1 MKIKL
6 TLVPPDSPPRDIAV
20 TADATATIGDVASTI
35 ERSLAFQAGLTPSS
49 RPASALTLQ
58 TIAGDGQI
66 ERTLLSSSS
75 LTDAGL
81 LSGAR
86 IRVAA
91 NDAGAMRLDDYSAA
105 AAHLHVI
112 AGPDKGRA
120 FPLRSGPNTIGRSP
134 QSDVTLADPFI
145 SGVHARIVVSDH
157 VEIIDMNSA
166 NGITVGDGLVERS
179 TLEPTDLVTLG
190 DTIFRVER
198 NLSAGAASAWSTS
211 IDFNRSP
218 QVWPHYE
225 GKTFKL
231 PQPPGT
237 SKSGKFPLIAMI
249 APLVMGAVMFL
260 TTRNVMSIIF
270 VALSPLIALA
280 TWIDKLVT
288 DKKEKKGLVT
298 DFLEEISTVRG
309 QIQEALVEE
318 HDVRCREIPSL
329 ETLVESVPQLAPVLW
344 HRRPDQ
350 ETFLTLMIGY
360 GTTESRNTLESPQR
374 GEATADLWKE
384 VTDVEA
390 EAAMVSDVPI
400 LVSLRETGNLG
411 LAGTVSWLDEVAPS
425 IVAQAA
431 CLHSPAELTITAI
444 ASVTSSNRWNWL
456 MWLPHVGS
464 THSPIDGPHLAST
477 PTAVSS
483 LVSKLEELSAKR
495 RQYVRESGSAL
506 PAVVLLVENDAPI
519 ERGRL
524 VSLAE
529 NGPDTGIHL
538 IWVAPEQSDLP
549 AACRAFFVEN
559 HAERTMCFGLIKD
572 NTETDI
578 TSCETFTPLQ
588 AADMARR
595 MSPIQDAGAPV
606 VDQSDLPRAISYL
619 TLADPALADNPSFTL
634 DRWRQSGSLLKP
646 GEMPPSSGGNLRG
659 LIGQGS
665 HGEFVL
671 DLRVH
676 GPHALVGGT
685 TGAGKSEFLQA
696 WVLGMAAANSPK
708 RVTFLFVDYKG
719 GAAFADCVKLPHCV
733 GLVTDLSTHLVRRA
747 LTSLKA
753 ELRWREHLLNEKKAK
768 DLVSLEAT
776 GDPECP
782 PALII
787 IVDEFAALAEE
798 IPDFVKGVV
807 DVAQRGRSLG
817 MHLIMATQRPA
828 GVIKDNLRANTNLRI
843 ALRMAD
849 ESDSTDVIGTPLA
862 SEFDSRVPG
871 RGAVRTGP
879 GRIALF
885 QSGYAG
891 GRTTSEPEPA
901 RIDIE
906 TMVFGSGTAWELPA
920 KPTSSAKND
929 RSPKDITRIV
939 STICTAAEMAQVPKP
954 RKPWLPDLKKAY
966 DLSELLPLTVKAAHD
981 SASTHLVLGIADD
994 PANQAQ
1000 HPVFWNPD
1008 TDGNIA
1014 VYGAGGSGKSA
1025 TLRTIAIAAGAL
1037 AKAGRI
1043 DVYGFDSGSGG
1054 LAMLEPL
1061 PHVGAIITSSDQERV
1076 GRLLKRLIAIM
1087 DNRVEK
1093 FKTYKAGS
1101 LPDYRRLAAD
1111 FTMARIILLIDG
1123 FASLR
1128 ETYENSTGLTH
1139 LWSMLARLLAEG
1151 RAVGIH
1157 VALSAERPNAVST
1170 AIAASIQRRLILRQA
1185 EEGSYSIL
1193 SIAKDIL
1200 NPETPAGR
1208 GVFAEEVN
1216 EVQIAILNAS
1226 PDTEKQAQSIDSMA
1240 KSMIQA
1246 GIARAE
1252 GVERLATFIPMNAL
1266 PADVSARPVL
1276 GIAEESL
1283 NPLPFTPQG
1292 GFIVAGMPGSGRTTA
1307 LRSLAQV
1314 LRRWDKRIPM
1324 YFIGPARSEI
1334 HAETLWTD
1342 TAKSDAEI
1350 SALADDIMPQLEQVA
1365 TDRPGVIV
1373 VVESL
1378 TEFIGSDS
1386 ENTIVSLIRAGRRNG
1401 HFVVGESEVAG
1412 WGSAWPIVTEIRNG
1426 RRGIVLQPDQDH
1438 GDGLFRVSFPRV
1450 KRADFPLGRGIFVDS
1465 GKYCT
1470 VQLPFPD

>member
-6 TLVPPDSPPRDIAV
+6 TLIPPDSPPRDIAV

-35 ERSLAFQAGLTPSS
+35 EKSLAFQAGLTPSS

-81 LSGAR
+81 LSGAT
-86 IRVAA
+86 IRVSTS
-91 NDAGAMRLDDYSAA
+91 DAGAMRLDDYAAA
-105 AAHLHVI
+105 AAHLHVM
-112 AGPDKGRA
+112 AGPDKGRS

-134 QSDVTLADPFI
+134 QADVTLADPFI

-166 NGITVGDGLVERS
+166 NGITVGDGLVERAI
-179 TLEPTDLVTLG
+179 LEVTDLVTLG
-190 DTIFRVER
+190 DTQFRIER
-198 NLSAGAASAWSTS
+198 NMSAGAASAWSTS

-218 QVWPHYE
+218 QVWPHFG

-231 PQPPGT
+231 PQPPGPANP
-237 SKSGKFPLIAMI
+237 SKFPLLAMI

-260 TTRNVMSIIF
+260 TTRNIMSIIF
-270 VALSPLIALA
+270 VALSPLIALG
-280 TWIDKLVT
+280 TWIDKIVT
-288 DKKEKKGLVT
+288 DKKEQKARVT
-298 DFLEEISTVRG
+298 DFQEEIASVRS
-309 QIQEALVEE
+309 QIREALAEE

-329 ETLVESVPQLAPVLW
+329 KSLVGSVPQLAPVLW
-344 HRRPDQ
+344 HRRPDH

-360 GTTESRNTLESPQR
+360 GTATSRSTLESPQR
-374 GEATADLWKE
+374 GEASGELWKE
-384 VTDVEA
+384 VTDAQDEG
-390 EAAMVSDVPI
+390 AMVADVPI
-400 LVSLRETGNLG
+400 LVPLRETGNLG
-411 LAGTVSWLDEVAPS
+411 LAGTVSWLDDVACA

-431 CLHSPAELTITAI
+431 CLHSPAEVTIAAI
-444 ASVTSSNRWNWL
+444 ASATSSRRWNWL

-477 PTAVSS
+477 PPAVSS

-495 RQYVRESGSAL
+495 RQYIRDPGAAL
-506 PAVVLLVENDAPI
+506 PAVILLVEDDAPI

-529 NGPDTGIHL
+529 NGPATGIHL
-538 IWVAPEQSDLP
+538 VWMAPNQSDLP
-549 AACRAFFVEN
+549 AACRAYFVED
-559 HAERTMCFGLIKD
+559 HSEQRMRFGLTTD
-572 NTETDI
+572 NTETQI
-578 TSCETFTPLQ
+578 TSCETFAPAQ

-619 TLADPALADNPSFTL
+619 TLAGPALADNPSVTL

-659 LIGQGS
+659 LVGQGS

-696 WVLGMAAANSPK
+696 WVLGMASANSPK
-708 RVTFLFVDYKG
+708 RITFLFVDYKG

-787 IVDEFAALAEE
+787 IVDEFAALAKE
-798 IPDFVKGVV
+798 IPDFVDGVV

-849 ESDSTDVIGTPLA
+849 ESDSPDVIGTPLA

-885 QSGYAG
+885 QAGYAG

-906 TMVFGSGTAWELPA
+906 TMVFGPGATWELPA
-920 KPTSSAKND
+920 RPVSSAQNSQ
-929 RSPKDITRIV
+929 SPKDISRIV
-939 STICTAAEMAQVPKP
+939 GTICTAAEMAQVPQP
-954 RKPWLPDLKKAY
+954 RKPWLPDLARAY
-966 DLSELLPLTVKAAHD
+966 DLSELLPLTVKAARD
-981 SASTHLVLGIADD
+981 SASTRLVLGIADD

-1000 HPVFWNPD
+1000 HPVFWDPD
-1008 TDGNIA
+1008 NDGNIA
-1014 VYGAGGSGKSA
+1014 IYGAGGSGKSA
-1025 TLRTIAIAAGAL
+1025 TLRAVAIAAGAL
-1037 AKAGRI
+1037 AKAGRVDI
-1043 DVYGFDSGSGG
+1043 YGFDAGSGG

-1061 PHVGAIITSSDQERV
+1061 PHVGAIISSSDQERV
-1076 GRLLKRLIAIM
+1076 GRLLKRLTSIL
-1087 DNRVEK
+1087 DERVEK
-1093 FKTYKAGS
+1093 FKTRRAGS
-1101 LPDYRRLAAD
+1101 LPDYRRLAGD
-1111 FTMARIILLIDG
+1111 STMARIILLVDG
-1123 FASLR
+1123 FASFR
-1128 ETYENSTGLTH
+1128 ETYENTSGLGH

-1151 RAVGIH
+1151 RSVGIH
-1157 VALSAERPNAVST
+1157 VALSAERPNAIST

-1185 EEGSYSIL
+1185 EEGSYTSL
-1193 SIAKDIL
+1193 GIAKDIL
-1200 NPETPAGR
+1200 NPDTPAGR
-1208 GVFAEEVN
+1208 GVFSEEVN
-1216 EVQIAILNAS
+1216 EIQIGVLNAS

-1240 KSMIQA
+1240 KSMTQA
-1246 GIARAE
+1246 GIGRAE
-1252 GVERLATFIPMNAL
+1252 GVERLATFISMNAL
-1266 PADVSARPVL
+1266 PDAVSSRPIL

-1283 NPLPFTPQG
+1283 EPLSFTPQG

-1314 LRRWDKRIPM
+1314 LRRWDKRVPM

-1334 HAETLWTD
+1334 HAEPLWND
-1342 TAKSDAEI
+1342 TAKSNAEI
-1350 SALADDIMPQLEQVA
+1350 STLAADIMPLLEQVA
-1365 TDRPGVIV
+1365 TDRPAVILM
-1373 VVESL
+1373 VESL
-1378 TEFIGSDS
+1378 TEFIGTDS
-1386 ENTIVSLIRAGRRNG
+1386 ENTIVSLIRAARRNG
-1401 HFVVGESEVAG
+1401 HFVIGESEIAG

-1426 RRGIVLQPDQDH
+1426 RRGVVLQPDQEH

-1465 GKYCT
+1465 GKFCT